1 MIEIQSSLIT
11 DYTEFVAGTFQALLP
26 LVGMT
31 AGIFLAFAIFDRVVV
46 SIRKAT
52 K

>member
-1 MIEIQSSLIT
+1 MITIQSNLVT
-11 DYTEFVAGTFQALLP
+11 DYAEFVAGSFQALLP
-26 LVGMT
+26 IVGMT
-31 AGIFLAFAIFDRVVV
+31 AGLFLAFAIFDRVVV